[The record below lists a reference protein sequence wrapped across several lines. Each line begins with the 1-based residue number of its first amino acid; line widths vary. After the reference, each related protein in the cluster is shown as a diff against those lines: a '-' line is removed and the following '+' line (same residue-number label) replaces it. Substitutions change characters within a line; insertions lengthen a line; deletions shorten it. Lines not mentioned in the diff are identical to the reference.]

1 MLPLLTPRLT
11 LRVMQPA
18 DAPVLADYRNDP
30 VVAEMQGW
38 AQPYT
43 QQMAD
48 EFLADQAGWVQPQA
62 KGWTQLAV
70 DHAGAMVGDLALHH
84 KGDGIAEI
92 GWTLTP
98 AAQGK
103 GFATEAAA
111 ALCEALF
118 TRGVHRIEATLH
130 PDNLASARVC
140 EAIGMEYESLT
151 RLTYPGRNGPEDDA
165 HYAMCRDQWEAWVG
179 RPRHAPTEV
188 QLVPLNDEIVDG
200 FYEVATHHSQQRFV
214 RPVLF
219 ALAQMAFP
227 IFRDDGQQ
235 FVPEAFGLTAD
246 GEPVGFVQ
254 LANCSFTH
262 DEPYLFRLLIDRRHQ
277 RRGIGRE
284 ALHLIADRTRAAGHR
299 TLMVSYGE
307 GPGSPGPL
315 YRGFGFV
322 PTGEV
327 VANETVAR
335 LML

>member
-18 DAPVLADYRNDP
+18 DAPLLAAYRNDP

-48 EFLADQAGWVQPQA
+48 AALAEQAGWVQPQP
-62 KGWTQLAV
+62 KGWTQLAI
-70 DHAGAMVGDLALHH
+70 DHEGAMMGDLALHH

-98 AAQGK
+98 AAQGQ

-111 ALCEALF
+111 ALCAALF
-118 TRGVHRIEATLH
+118 ASGIHRIEAMLH

-165 HYAMCRDQWEAWVG
+165 HYAMCRDQWDAWVG

-188 QLVPLNDEIVDG
+188 QLVPMNDEIVDDFHG
-200 FYEVATHHSQQRFV
+200 VATHHSQQRFV

-235 FVPEAFGLTAD
+235 FVPEAFGVTAD

-254 LANCSFTH
+254 LTNCSFAH
-262 DEPYLFRLLIDRRHQ
+262 DEPYLWRLLIDRRHQ
-277 RRGIGRE
+277 RRSLGRSVLDLLTDQLRRQGHT
-284 ALHLIADRTRAAGHR
+284 ALMT
-299 TLMVSYGE
+299 
-307 GPGSPGPL
+307 
-315 YRGFGFV
+315 
-322 PTGEV
+322 
-327 VANETVAR
+327 
-335 LML
+335 